1 MENPSEASTCTQAQ
15 EEVPEWL
22 VWATREIRRQPLTAL
37 GLGATLGFI
46 LGGGTRSSFG
56 RQLLVVAS
64 KSLVGGAVGGLL
76 AEALKE
82 HGRDGV
88 RTSPRTEPGAR

>member
-1 MENPSEASTCTQAQ
+1 MANTSEAPACSEAQ
-15 EEVPEWL
+15 DEVPEWI
-22 VWATREIRRQPLTAL
+22 VWCTRQIRRQPLTAL

-64 KSLVGGAVGGLL
+64 KSLVGGAVGGVL

-82 HGRDGV
+82 YGRDGV
-88 RTSPRTEPGAR
+88 RTSTRTEPGAG